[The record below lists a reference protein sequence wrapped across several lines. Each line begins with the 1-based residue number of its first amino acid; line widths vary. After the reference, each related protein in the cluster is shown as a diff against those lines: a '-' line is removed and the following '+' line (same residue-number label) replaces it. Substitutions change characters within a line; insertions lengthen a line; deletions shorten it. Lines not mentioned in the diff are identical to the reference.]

1 MTVDLTPF
9 AASHPQGSTTDETTG
24 ERWYYYE
31 PYGRMLSVTTAFRSI
46 AKNGLVMWAGQ
57 LAAAAAFE
65 ELPTVITASRRRPC
79 GYTHSRCQ
87 SKHGYQA
94 TCDLCPCT
102 VCRECVAKWLAERHM
117 AESSRRSDEGKR
129 VHDVIEWWWKLD
141 GEIRPHD
148 ADVAPYVASF
158 LAFVA
163 EYGLTPRSF
172 ILAEAVVINP
182 AEKYAGQTDGVVRF
196 EATAS
201 EAAARLVA
209 RVLRAR
215 GEYAHIK
222 TGKALVRAVIRDQ
235 RHVDLVIDWKTKQRT
250 LEEVGSKFYPEYA
263 LQTAGYRW
271 APIVLV
277 KETQQYEPMPDTDGA
292 VVVQLLLDGAKPR
305 LVVAD
310 ETTFAAFLCALRLY
324 VWLSELGSRAVGA
337 YTFPLDL
344 KPAPAESAGTPTD
357 QPALAEVIPLPTSG
371 DDDIP
376 F

>member
-9 AASHPQGSTTDETTG
+9 TATSPQGPSTDETTG
-24 ERWYYYE
+24 ERWYFYE

-46 AKNGLVMWAGQ
+46 AKSGLVMWAGQ
-57 LAAAAAFE
+57 LAAAAAFV
-65 ELPTVITASRRRPC
+65 ELPTVITASRRKPC
-79 GYTHSRCQ
+79 ERTHSRCQ

-94 TCDLCPCT
+94 TCEACPCGD
-102 VCRECVAKWLAERHM
+102 CRECVQKWLADRHM

-148 ADVAPYVASF
+148 PDVAPYVASF
-158 LAFVA
+158 LAFVS
-163 EYGLTPRSF
+163 EYGLTPASF
-172 ILAEAVVINP
+172 LLAEAVVINP

-196 EATAS
+196 EAVAS
-201 EAAARLVA
+201 EAAAKLVA

-215 GEYAHIK
+215 GEYSHIK

-235 RHVDLVIDWKTKQRT
+235 RHVDLVIDWKTKEKT
-250 LEEVGSKFYPEYA
+250 VEEGGAKFYPEYA
-263 LQTAGYRW
+263 LQTAGYRM
-271 APIVLV
+271 APVVLV
-277 KETQQYEPMPDTDGA
+277 KETQQYETMPDTDGA

-310 ETTFAAFLCALRLY
+310 EVTFEAFLCALRLY
-324 VWLSELGSRAVGA
+324 VWLSELGTRAVGA

-344 KPAPAESAGTPTD
+344 KPAPTPALEAPAEER
-357 QPALAEVIPLPTSG
+357 LAEVIPLPTTG
-371 DDDIP
+371 DDEIP